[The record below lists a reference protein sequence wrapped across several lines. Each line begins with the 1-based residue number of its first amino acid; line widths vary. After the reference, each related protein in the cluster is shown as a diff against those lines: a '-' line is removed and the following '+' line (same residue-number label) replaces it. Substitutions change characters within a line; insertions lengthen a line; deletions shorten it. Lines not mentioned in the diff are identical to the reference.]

1 MQILS
6 YQNLV
11 KIFYEHV
18 YGNYQ
23 TVIIIAIILFIMTF
37 SILIILNTQ
46 FHIDLKILSLTY
58 FIPLLGFFI
67 LKIIQSLI
75 TINSE

>member
-6 YQNLV
+6 YQNLI
-11 KIFYEHV
+11 KIFNERV

-23 TVIIIAIILFIMTF
+23 TVIIMAIILFILTF
-37 SILIILNTQ
+37 SILLILYTK

-67 LKIIQSLI
+67 VK
-75 TINSE
+75 TIHR

>member
-6 YQNLV
+6 YQFLV
-11 KIFYEHV
+11 KIFDEHV

-23 TVIIIAIILFIMTF
+23 TVIIIAIILFILTF
-37 SILIILNTQ
+37 SIILILNTQ
-46 FHIDLKILSLTY
+46 FHIDLKILCLIY

-67 LKIIQSLI
+67 VKTIPYLSTLKI
-75 TINSE
+75 